1 MKKTT
6 FLGVAA
12 VATLSTTITLVAQEA
27 QEASAPSP
35 EVMARMT
42 PGPMHAKL
50 EPLIGSWKMAG
61 KYRMSSDAPWQEW
74 EANVEREW
82 ILENHF
88 IKETMSSEWMGQ
100 PFEGIGFIGYDNTR
114 EEFTMVWVENM
125 STGTFTTTGRLDGKM
140 LVFEGEN
147 SDALTGEKNTW
158 AKSVLDMSADPHPFK
173 GYGKDADGNEFQ
185 SMEMTATRQ

>member
-61 KYRMSSDAPWQEW
+61 RLQTDP
-74 EANVEREW
+74 
-82 ILENHF
+82 
-88 IKETMSSEWMGQ
+88 G
-100 PFEGIGFIGYDNTR
+100 PF
-114 EEFTMVWVENM
+114 
-125 STGTFTTTGRLDGKM
+125 
-140 LVFEGEN
+140 
-147 SDALTGEKNTW
+147 
-158 AKSVLDMSADPHPFK
+158 
-173 GYGKDADGNEFQ
+173 
-185 SMEMTATRQ
+185 